1 MTSEEAKRLSN
12 QYIGIGNGIN
22 IALLIIV
29 QMSDKFYSGTTH
41 GALYYPSLLSAIFTI
56 LVVTII
62 GLIWRKIVVGSPD
75 MLPTFFSSVSGFR
88 MLLALFTMF
97 GCYMVVG
104 RDAMA
109 EYIVVFMI
117 FYLTNLAFHAIYF
130 SRINNKYD
138 K

>member
-1 MTSEEAKRLSN
+1 MTSEVAKKLSN
-12 QYIGIGNGIN
+12 QYIFIGHSITIVLLVL
-22 IALLIIV
+22 IALYDEFF
-29 QMSDKFYSGTTH
+29 SKASH
-41 GALYYPSLLSAIFTI
+41 GSLYNPTMLSAIFSI
-56 LVVTII
+56 IVVLSI
-62 GLIWRKIVVGSPD
+62 GLIWRRLAVNTPD
-75 MLPTFFSSVSGFR
+75 MLPTFFTSVSGFR

-104 RDAMA
+104 RDAMT

-117 FYLTNLAFHAIYF
+117 FYLSNLSFHAIYF

>member
-1 MTSEEAKRLSN
+1 MTNEVAKKLSN
-12 QYIGIGNGIN
+12 QYITIGNGIN
-22 IALLIIV
+22 IALLILV
-29 QMSDKFYSGTTH
+29 ALFDKFYSGTTQ
-41 GALYYPSLLSAIFTI
+41 GALYYPSMLSAIFTI

-62 GLIWRKIVVGSPD
+62 GFVWRKVVVASPD
-75 MLPTFFSSVSGFR
+75 MLTTFFSSVSGFR

-109 EYIVVFMI
+109 EYIAVFMV

>member
-1 MTSEEAKRLSN
+1 MTSEEAKKLSN
-12 QYIGIGNGIN
+12 QYISIGNGIN
-22 IALLIIV
+22 VTLLVLIQIF
-29 QMSDKFYSGTTH
+29 DKFYSGTTY
-41 GALYYPSLLSAIFTI
+41 GTLYYPSIVSAIFAI

-62 GLIWRKIVVGSPD
+62 GLIWRKIVVGNSD

-97 GCYMVVG
+97 GCFMVVG

-117 FYLTNLAFHAIYF
+117 FYLTNLAFHAIFF